1 MRKTKIVLIFGQGQ
15 RQGHGKGSF
24 MIVHI
29 IDKELSQKE
38 SALILRLGEGE
49 LDGFQLK
56 SFKEKQLLKIPYT
69 QSFKKIQEINS
80 TGKLLFEQRLLV
92 VDLYGKVE
100 FHFLVEPA
108 ENDQLLVSG
117 QLQLKDKKIALH
129 ECNFVCPGPPHW
141 FIQGIS
147 LKIIK
152 EEVPWSSLKPILSKP
167 CIMSV
172 NEVRELLY
180 EDDEPLGPITFA
192 GNSKERLQQ
201 GADPTPVLMLKERT
215 GAFADLWMDY
225 GNNKRFAFHDMTPS
239 LFKRQK
245 PSENAWEKDLLETDF
260 IRKITSTSHYYCPM
274 DKVAKSL
281 GFLLELGWQVLDW
294 KGHKVVQQK
303 STELSMQSE
312 QQSVIIKGK
321 IHYDNFEADL
331 TNVLGAFN
339 RRERFV
345 QLGSGVV
352 GLLPQKWE
360 QTGLNGIE
368 EGEIIGDQIKLQR
381 NQIGSLTTLWESE
394 IPIEMDHNVSE
405 MRERLKTFNKIE
417 TALPGSRFKGDLR
430 PYQQVGVNWLAFLYE
445 FGFHGIL
452 ADDMGL
458 GKTVQVL
465 AFLSQLKN
473 LGKILIVL
481 PTSLIFNWK
490 REIEKFF
497 PDCAVYT
504 HQGSERHPSDWPKE
518 GIILTSYTTLRIDL
532 LDFQKVHFE
541 CIIID
546 EAQAIKNSHTQISQA
561 VCSLHSRFRLSITG
575 TPIENHLNEL
585 WSHFRFLM
593 PDLLGSEKEFESAVQ
608 ASSVD
613 PRHLQKI
620 KKKVRPFLLR
630 RTKNIVTLPERID
643 QTVWVE
649 MDESQRRIYEDF
661 LAGVRG
667 NLFKKVQ
674 VDGLSKHRMEVL
686 EAILR
691 LRQIC
696 CHPLLVSAKL
706 DETSELK
713 SAKME
718 ALLEDLET
726 VLAEGSKA
734 IVYSQFT
741 SMLRLIGKALQ
752 ERGWNFVTLEGTTVD
767 REKVVTQFQQDETI
781 PLFLISLKAGGVG
794 LNLTAAD
801 YVFLYDPW
809 WNEAV
814 EEQAINRAHRIG
826 RDETVIAKRFVTVE
840 TIEEKIMKL
849 KSMKRVLVDSILDG
863 DMESVQLTDQDFLYL
878 LSL

>member
-1 MRKTKIVLIFGQGQ
+1 
-15 RQGHGKGSF
+15 
-24 MIVHI
+24 MILYC

-38 SALILRLGEGE
+38 GTLVLRFGEGE
-49 LDGFQLK
+49 IDGFHLK
-56 SFKEKQLLKIPYT
+56 SFKEKQLLQIPYA
-69 QSFKKIQEINS
+69 QSFKKIQEISS
-80 TGKLLFEQRLLV
+80 TSKLFFEKRLLV

-100 FHFLVEPA
+100 FHFLIEPG

-117 QLQLKDKKIALH
+117 QLQLKDKKISLQ
-129 ECNFVCPGPPHW
+129 ECDFVCPGPPHW
-141 FIQGIS
+141 FIKGIT
-147 LKIIK
+147 LKIIAQEIPWNYLK
-152 EEVPWSSLKPILSKP
+152 SISIRPCTLPVSEVQK
-167 CIMSV
+167 
-172 NEVRELLY
+172 LLY
-180 EDDEPLGPITFA
+180 DDGDPVGPIIFA
-192 GNSKERLQQ
+192 GNSKEKLQQ
-201 GADPTPVLMLKERT
+201 GSEPTPILMLKERT

-225 GNNKRFAFHDMTPS
+225 GHNKRFAFHDMTPT
-239 LFKRQK
+239 LVKRQK
-245 PSENAWEKDLLETDF
+245 LSENAWEKDLLETDF
-260 IRKITSTSHYYCPM
+260 IRKITGTSHYYCPV

-281 GFLLELGWQVLDW
+281 GFLLELGWQILDW

-303 STELSMQSE
+303 NTQLSMKSEDQSI
-312 QQSVIIKGK
+312 VIQGK
-321 IHYDNFEADL
+321 VHYENFEADIA
-331 TNVLGAFN
+331 NVMGAFN

-368 EGEIIGDQIKLQR
+368 EGEVCGDQIKIRR
-381 NQIGSLTTLWESE
+381 NQIGTLTALWDSGT
-394 IPIEMDHNVSE
+394 PIEIDKNLSE
-405 MRERLKTFNKIE
+405 MRERLKSVQGIE
-417 TALPGSRFKGDLR
+417 TALPGNGFKGVLR
-430 PYQQVGVNWLAFLYE
+430 PYQQEGVNWLAFLYE

-465 AFLSQLKN
+465 AFLSQLKS
-473 LGKILIVL
+473 LGKVLIVL

-497 PDCAVYT
+497 PECVVYA
-504 HQGSERHPSDWPKE
+504 HQGPERRPSDWPKE

-532 LDFQKVHFE
+532 HEFQKVLFE

-561 VCSLHSRFRLSITG
+561 ICSLFSRFRLSITG
-575 TPIENHLNEL
+575 TPIENNLNEL

-613 PRHLQKI
+613 PRHLQRI

-630 RTKNIVTLPERID
+630 RTKSIVKLPERID

-649 MDESQRRIYEDF
+649 MEESQRRIYEDF
-661 LAGVRG
+661 LGGVRG

-674 VDGLSKHRMEVL
+674 VDGFSKHRMEVL

-696 CHPLLVSAKL
+696 CHPLLVSAQL
-706 DETSELK
+706 DEESTLK

-741 SMLRLIGKALQ
+741 SMLRLIGKALK
-752 ERGWNFVTLEGTTVD
+752 ERGWNYVTLDGTTVD
-767 REKVVTQFQQDETI
+767 REKVVTQFQQDEAT

-794 LNLTAAD
+794 LNLTSAD

-809 WNEAV
+809 WNDAV

-849 KSMKRVLVDSILDG
+849 KSMKKVLVDTILDDEMG
-863 DMESVQLTDQDFLYL
+863 VGQLTGEDFLFL
-878 LSL
+878 LDL